1 MKKSFGGKNK
11 QQNLIGFFPWVQKT
25 EEQKSLVSYQVTQ
38 LSNTDSLQR
47 EAYFMARFV
56 TTLRTG
62 NLNRH
67 LLIEYD
73 PYEGDA
79 GQVLTGCQTVLTYD
93 FSFLRALLCLDVS
106 TRRAF

>member
-1 MKKSFGGKNK
+1 MLQTLFPSLDEEIIWGKKNK
-11 QQNLIGFFPWVQKT
+11 QQNLIGLFPWVQKT

-56 TTLRTG
+56 TALGTG
-62 NLNRH
+62 KPNRH

-73 PYEGDA
+73 PCEGDA
-79 GQVLTGCQTVLTYD
+79 GQVLTGCQTVVL
-93 FSFLRALLCLDVS
+93 SVNL
-106 TRRAF
+106 

>member
-11 QQNLIGFFPWVQKT
+11 QQNLIGLFPWVQKT

-73 PYEGDA
+73 PCEGDA
-79 GQVLTGCQTVLTYD
+79 GQVLTVLTYD